1 MRISDW
7 SSDVCSSDLPLVEQR
22 QGRVGQAFLKPYA
35 GCRQRRVSA
44 QGIEFAK
51 VLGRD
56 AAALVRQPVK
66 SRSRD
71 HVGASAIEAQRA
83 DRGKPFDQSQDVARC
98 RRLWRSEEHTSEL
111 QSLMR
116 TSYAVFCLKKKIN
129 TNTLK

>member
-7 SSDVCSSDLPLVEQR
+7 SSDVCSSDLQQLVEHR

-71 HVGASAIEAQRA
+71 HVGTSAIEAQRA
-83 DRGKPFDQSQDVARC
+83 DRGKPFDQSQDS
-98 RRLWRSEEHTSEL
+98 SEESRVGKECVRTCSTSWL
-111 QSLMR
+111 
-116 TSYAVFCLKKKIN
+116 TYHKKK
-129 TNTLK
+129 